1 MTVARALTLTAAA
14 GRLAFGLALVGAPS
28 RVGSSWLGPDAARGP
43 LQVAVRGLG
52 ARDLALAGGA
62 AWAAATGSAVRPWL
76 VATVGGDV
84 TDIAATIA
92 AGDSLPERSRIGTVL
107 LAGASALA
115 CAGLAVAVDE

>member
-1 MTVARALTLTAAA
+1 MAPAQALTLTAAA
-14 GRLAFGLALVGAPS
+14 ARVAFGLALVGAPS
-28 RVGSSWLGPDAARGP
+28 RIGSSWLGPDAARRP

-52 ARDLALAGGA
+52 ARDLALAGGT

-84 TDIAATIA
+84 TDVAATLV

-115 CAGLAVAVDE
+115 CAGLALAVDE